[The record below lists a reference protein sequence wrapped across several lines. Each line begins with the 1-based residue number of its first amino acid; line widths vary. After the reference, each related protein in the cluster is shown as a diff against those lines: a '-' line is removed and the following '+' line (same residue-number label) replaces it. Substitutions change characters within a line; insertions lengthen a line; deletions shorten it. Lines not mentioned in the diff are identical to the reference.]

1 MTELRIELAKNMVE
15 GNWDQAL
22 NLAKK
27 IYVQNKRDLLIADI
41 LNVLQERVKDE
52 DDISEDDSSSSS
64 EESSSEE
71 DANDDDEDDNCDD
84 DDNDE
89 DGDEEEEFDD
99 DEEYEGGPSSLDSE
113 DLGNS
118 VDSGVFSA

>member
-1 MTELRIELAKNMVE
+1 MENKISE
-15 GNWDQAL
+15 GWTWVWIHVWY
-22 NLAKK
+22 K
-27 IYVQNKRDLLIADI
+27 IIKI
-41 LNVLQERVKDE
+41 LNF
-52 DDISEDDSSSSS
+52 SS

-71 DANDDDEDDNCDD
+71 DANAEDEDDNCDD